1 MISNM
6 GTRASQAEPTKFHH
20 LLNGFAG
27 TDRLLCNLTQNIDC
41 LEDKLPLLS
50 SKTVQLHGRLDT
62 LVCQRRSSHA
72 FQVAPEDFQARIM
85 SPCPDCETVDKERV
99 QMEKRSHGVGVLQS
113 KILLYGAGPESVIGD
128 KLLDELF
135 QKVDAVIIA
144 GTRLQIKSPNR
155 LAAELC
161 RAAKWRNGL
170 TVWVNKER
178 PPREFESLLDYVA
191 LGDCDEFASLIAA

>member
-1 MISNM
+1 M
-6 GTRASQAEPTKFHH
+6 GTRASQTKPTKFHH
-20 LLNGFAG
+20 LLDDFAR

-41 LEDKLPLLS
+41 LEDKLPSLS

-62 LVCQRRSSHA
+62 LVCQRRSIHA
-72 FQVAPEDFQARIM
+72 FQVLPEDFQSRVM

-99 QMEKRSHGVGVLQS
+99 QMGKRSHGVGVLLP
-113 KILLYGAGPESVIGD
+113 KILLYGAGPESVFGD
-128 KLLDELF
+128 RLLNEMF

-144 GTRLQIKSPNR
+144 GTRLQIKAAKT

-161 RAAKWRNGL
+161 RAAKGRNGL

-178 PPREFESLLDYVA
+178 PPREFESVLDYVT
-191 LGDCDEFASLIAA
+191 LGDCDEFASLISA

>member
-1 MISNM
+1 MIDNM
-6 GTRASQAEPTKFHH
+6 GTRASQTKPTKFHH
-20 LLNGFAG
+20 LLDNFAG

-41 LEDKLPLLS
+41 LEDKLPSLS

-62 LVCQRRSSHA
+62 LVCKRRSIHV
-72 FQVAPEDFQARIM
+72 FRVAPEEFQARAM

-99 QMEKRSHGVGVLQS
+99 QMGKRSHGVGILLP
-113 KILLYGAGPESVIGD
+113 KIILYGAGPEPVIGD
-128 KLLDELF
+128 RLLNELF
-135 QKVDAVIIA
+135 QKVDTVIIA
-144 GTRLQIKSPNR
+144 GTRLQIKAAKT

-178 PPREFESLLDYVA
+178 PPRDFESLLDCVI
-191 LGDCDEFASLIAA
+191 LGDSDEFASLIAV